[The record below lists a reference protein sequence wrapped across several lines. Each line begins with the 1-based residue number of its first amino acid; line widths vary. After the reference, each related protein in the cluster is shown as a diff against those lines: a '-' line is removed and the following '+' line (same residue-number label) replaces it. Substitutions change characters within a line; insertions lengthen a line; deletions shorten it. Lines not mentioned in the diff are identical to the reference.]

1 MRYPAEDWAQSQD
14 IKIIS
19 ASAAEIIFLCV
30 ILPFLFYHSLYDYA
44 GRDLSVGGFR
54 NDE

>member
-19 ASAAEIIFLCV
+19 ASAAEIIFCL
-30 ILPFLFYHSLYDYA
+30 IQFGLFNHSFYDYA